1 MIMSAISLVDIDV
14 GNANCRIILKIL
26 YIQSKQARWR
36 EGGKEG
42 EEGRE
47 GSNQADKCTS
57 SNYMKIQ
64 YLWTQGLCANFSFHL
79 LSHLVA

>member
-1 MIMSAISLVDIDV
+1 MLVAAASNLRLHDMV
-14 GNANCRIILKIL
+14 GDRTERFM
-26 YIQSKQARWR
+26 Q
-36 EGGKEG
+36 EGGREG